1 MVIAKKINEI
11 NHILFI
17 DHSPHTHTNTD
28 RSFKFSIFNQSSMDH
43 QQQQHQQYYI
53 TTETTMDQLPL
64 KKRIIRSVTSSSSKS
79 NDDENDYHRHTEY
92 RHTEY
97 RQSSPPSSPTTSETD
112 SLDSGFSEQCLMNLI
127 EPLDLSYQ
135 TSLISSSINSGKF
148 YKHFSDF

>member
-1 MVIAKKINEI
+1 
-11 NHILFI
+11 
-17 DHSPHTHTNTD
+17 
-28 RSFKFSIFNQSSMDH
+28 MDH

-97 RQSSPPSSPTTSETD
+97 RQSPPSSPTTSETD

-148 YKHFSDF
+148 FFQLKFFIDFLTFDLLIFQ